1 MRSYLT
7 KSWLPGPLHKATHGQ
22 GAITPII
29 HGSWLTPV
37 TPVNPSPAGGAIV
50 VQCYVDQVLKLVCDI
65 R

>member
-1 MRSYLT
+1 MVKELF
-7 KSWLPGPLHKATHGQ
+7 LE
-22 GAITPII
+22 TPII